1 MGCFGALFRKT
12 EPEPAPAYA
21 PPPSAVAK
29 AEARASTMVEPTIP
43 KEVAH
48 FEPCGCGALTLARD
62 ELPAYSAL
70 SDEFKDDAVGPRL
83 LRRSCDML

>member
-1 MGCFGALFRKT
+1 MGCFGALFRKS

-21 PPPSAVAK
+21 PPVPSPS
-29 AEARASTMVEPTIP
+29 AEARVVEPVIP

-48 FEPCGCGALTLARD
+48 FEPCGCGALTFARD

-83 LRRSCDML
+83 LRLSCDML